1 MVKLKVR
8 YIPSYEGRYAVS
20 KCGKVVSYVSGKPKL
35 LKPCQNHLG
44 YLRVDLK
51 GKQWYVHR
59 LVALTYLGPDN
70 GLEVNHKDLDR
81 SNNHVNN
88 LEYVSHTQNIRHSV
102 EQGSYNMSGITK
114 RAKDDVRIL
123 LSLGLSSESEHEIL
137 GLSLEAIEDSR
148 IWE

>member
-1 MVKLKVR
+1 MTKLKVR
-8 YIPSYEGRYAVS
+8 YILEYEGRYAVS
-20 KCGKVVSYVSGKPKL
+20 KCGKVVSCLSGKPKL
-35 LKPCQNHLG
+35 MKTYTNNG
-44 YLRVDLK
+44 YLQVKLQGRTHK
-51 GKQWYVHR
+51 VHR
-59 LVALTYLGPDN
+59 LVALTYLGPAN

-123 LSLGLSSESEHEIL
+123 LSSGLSSESVHEIL